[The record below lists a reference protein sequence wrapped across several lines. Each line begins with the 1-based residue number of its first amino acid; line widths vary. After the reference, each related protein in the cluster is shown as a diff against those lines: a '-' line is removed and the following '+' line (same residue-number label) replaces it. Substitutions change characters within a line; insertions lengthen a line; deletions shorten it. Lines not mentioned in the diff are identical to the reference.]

1 MSVALGARD
10 SRDDRGHRR
19 CRHEAAL
26 RGSVE
31 RARQALVTEL
41 NAHTP
46 TPTLAAA
53 WSEVMRHSVAAAARL
68 VAHDRQLDWTWFVA
82 LRRHRSAVS

>member
-1 MSVALGARD
+1 VLHSEREIAATIADIDGVGD
-10 SRDDRGHRR
+10 
-19 CRHEAAL
+19 EAAL